1 MFQIKSKPVSKV
13 AFLILTLVLSSSF
26 ALAEL
31 NQVDP
36 LAGDAKYVFYMIG
49 DGMASVQI
57 HAAEAYLA
65 SIDVNDIDD
74 PTLNKSYDL
83 AMNSYLPYIGMQK
96 TWAWNQLI
104 TDSAAAGTALACGYK
119 TYVGAISV
127 DPEDPN
133 VAYKTLAELAKD
145 QGKKVGILSSVSLDH
160 ATPAVFYA
168 HQDSRNK
175 YFHIAQEAANSGT
188 IDFIGGGSFRYID
201 GYTGSRAESW
211 PELAAGDPN
220 VVNLWTQF
228 ENNGF
233 TVVHDLNDLI
243 SVPAGSKCVAA
254 SDNTQD
260 SAAMHYELDRPAS
273 GEWSLAEVTTEAI
286 RLLDNPD
293 GFFMMVEGGKI
304 DWTCH
309 ANDALTSIYDTLA
322 FDDACRVVIEFANQ
336 HPGEC
341 LIVVT
346 ADHETGGLTQGW
358 AGTKYDSSYQNLT
371 TQSMSYQ
378 SFGEYLA
385 EYQEDPYS
393 LWNIMRVVLELF
405 GPADAELTALNLSD
419 DIEMQSM
426 IQGAFGL
433 VYSDLTELQQAQLEE
448 AYDRE
453 MTGEEIR
460 GSEEDYLIYGGYSPL
475 TVACTHIINARA
487 GLAWTS
493 YSHTAV
499 PVPVMANDPSFN
511 GYYDNTDVAKKIAA
525 AMGGSLY

>member
-1 MFQIKSKPVSKV
+1 MKRTILSMCIVS
-13 AFLILTLVLSSSF
+13 L
-26 ALAEL
+26 
-31 NQVDP
+31 
-36 LAGDAKYVFYMIG
+36 LAGAAMAQVEPLNGPAKYVFFMIG

-57 HAAEAYLA
+57 HAAEAFLA
-65 SIDVNDIDD
+65 AIDVNDIDD
-74 PTLNKSYDL
+74 SYLSKSTDL
-83 AMNSYLPYIGMQK
+83 AMNAEMPYVGMQK

-133 VAYKTLAELAKD
+133 VSYKTLAELAKE
-145 QGKKVGILSSVSLDH
+145 QNKKVGIVSSVSLDH

-168 HQDSRNK
+168 HQDTRNK

-188 IDFIGGGSFRYID
+188 IDFMGGGTFRYTD
-201 GYTGSRAESW
+201 GYTGSRAELW

-233 TVVHDLNDLI
+233 TVVHNRDELAAV
-243 SVPAGSKCVAA
+243 SAGTKCVAA
-254 SDNTQD
+254 LDEAHSFN
-260 SAAMHYELDRPAS
+260 SGAMMYEIDRPEEA
-273 GEWSLAEVTTEAI
+273 WSLAEVTAEGI
-286 RLLDNPD
+286 RLLDNAN

-309 ANDALTSIYDTLA
+309 ANDAVTSVYDTLA
-322 FDDACRVVIEFANQ
+322 FDEACQVVIDFAKA

-341 LIVVT
+341 LIVIT

-358 AGTKYDSSYQNLT
+358 AGTMYDSAYQNLT
-371 TQSMSYQ
+371 SQTMSYEAFDACLEQ
-378 SFGEYLA
+378 
-385 EYQEDPYS
+385 YQNDPLS
-393 LWNIMRVVLELF
+393 LWNLMEVVLGVF
-405 GPADAELTALNLSD
+405 GPADADLTSLNLAD
-419 DIEMQSM
+419 DAQMQTM
-426 IQGAFGL
+426 IANAFGL
-433 VYSDLTELQQAQLEE
+433 VYADLTDLQKSQLEE
-448 AYDRE
+448 AYDRQ
-453 MTGEEIR
+453 MTGQEIR

-475 TVACTHIINARA
+475 GVACTHLVNARA

-499 PVPVMANDPSFN
+499 PVPVMANDARFL
-511 GYYDNTDVAKKIAA
+511 GYYDNTDIAVRIA
-525 AMGGSLY
+525 EAMGGSLY